1 MFRAR
6 AVGNNRYNTK
16 KHTFT
21 HEIIVVAACMC
32 VDVYFDQGFLE
43 RLFDWASEGA
53 VPGKKGQP
61 AKKRD
66 VALICGGT
74 G

>member
-1 MFRAR
+1 MTSR
-6 AVGNNRYNTK
+6 
-16 KHTFT
+16 
-21 HEIIVVAACMC
+21 
-32 VDVYFDQGFLE
+32 DVFPLRFFKQELLE
-43 RLFDWASEGA
+43 KLFDWASEGA

-61 AKKRD
+61 PRKRD